1 MPIPGRMPTKDMCAR
16 ALASLR
22 LSALPSCRAPLSP
35 LGSRASRLCGQRL
48 RAGRGCSP
56 PPRHV
61 ADGHPA
67 CHRAR
72 PRRTG
77 GRDLAQAGCVHG
89 GRCESGSN
97 SLQRVQYPRPGAQ
110 VAPQTAGRLALSGE
124 HPSVLPGQAGRDEM
138 ATTDAARL
146 SAILSA
152 KVQGDGVEYTALLRQ
167 LGAAETVH
175 LVRKSTNITRTRKQR
190 VPGHTSRHR
199 ALCLSLT
206 SGTSASDL
214 LEAPH

>member
-89 GRCESGSN
+89 GRCESGLEQS
-97 SLQRVQYPRPGAQ
+97 SKGPV
-110 VAPQTAGRLALSGE
+110 S
-124 HPSVLPGQAGRDEM
+124 QAGRTGRPPDGW
-138 ATTDAARL
+138 ATCAQRRTPL
-146 SAILSA
+146 SPSGPSRPRRDGDHRRRQA
-152 KVQGDGVEYTALLRQ
+152 VGHPERQGAGR
-167 LGAAETVH
+167 
-175 LVRKSTNITRTRKQR
+175 RRR
-190 VPGHTSRHR
+190 VHR
-199 ALCLSLT
+199 AAQAAGRRRDGALGS
-206 SGTSASDL
+206 
-214 LEAPH
+214 